1 MRLQRLLVIAFL
13 STTTICADAQQGKDS
28 ATAAGGK
35 FTTNRARMKWMGAN
49 YRTEW
54 NTPVKVPV
62 QSLAGLTPVKKG
74 GGKQTKSLRMQ
85 AADGKQY
92 TIRSIQK
99 FITSKTLPGGLN
111 SEAAADLVAD
121 GVSASYPYASL
132 SMQPLA
138 DAVGVPYGKVRL
150 VYISD
155 DPALGEYRQEFSNML
170 ATFEDR
176 LPEGVAKGY
185 DTDEVADKL
194 EKDNDNEV
202 DQKALLVARILDM
215 YVMDL
220 DRHED
225 QWQWGA
231 KENSKGG
238 KTYFPIPRDRDQAFY
253 TNQGTLPRF
262 ASKKSFVPQLEGFKA
277 QAKSIRHFN
286 FAARNLDRF
295 FLNGLSEQDW
305 KTTVDWFLTKM
316 TDEVI
321 DRAIAQQPAEIRNIN
336 GPKIAE
342 TLKQRRNY
350 LAAEVM
356 DYYRFLAEIVS
367 ITGSD
372 KKEYFDV
379 NRNANGDILLQV
391 YKIDKDGNQSSKMY
405 ERTFKAGETRE
416 IRLYG
421 FDGTD
426 KFVVK
431 GDNDRIKVRMIG
443 GGDEDYFENTNRTR
457 GSLFVYDKAESKNTV
472 KGRVKNRMSNDS
484 TVNTFQRIYYKYD
497 KAGPGVAVGFNPDDG
512 LFLGLSYKF
521 VNHGFR
527 KEPYKSSHTIA
538 ASHALSTS
546 AWNFRYNNEFIGV
559 LGTKT
564 DLVTDIDVKAPNN
577 TTNFFG
583 YGMNSV
589 YDKSQTGKF
598 RYYRARYNLADASLL
613 IRERFSPKF
622 TVSFG
627 PTFQRYELDSTDDK
641 NSQRF
646 ITDVPANGL
655 DINTAFNTE
664 MYFGGKLVMAL
675 DLRDNRALPTKGI
688 YWETNVRHLAGLKD
702 NPYAVTQMNSDFSFY
717 VPLAKNNNRLVFANR
732 FGGGTNVG
740 SKGFE
745 FYQAQ
750 YLGSEDNLR
759 GFRRYRFAGK
769 SKLYNQ
775 AELRLKLADFT
786 TYLFPGA
793 IGIFT
798 FFDAGKVWVKND
810 PGNTKL
816 AYGYGGGIWFAPL
829 SKLVLSATYAM
840 SNEDKLPII
849 TLGWRF

>member
-1 MRLQRLLVIAFL
+1 
-13 STTTICADAQQGKDS
+13 
-28 ATAAGGK
+28 
-35 FTTNRARMKWMGAN
+35 
-49 YRTEW
+49 
-54 NTPVKVPV
+54 
-62 QSLAGLTPVKKG
+62 
-74 GGKQTKSLRMQ
+74 
-85 AADGKQY
+85 
-92 TIRSIQK
+92 
-99 FITSKTLPGGLN
+99 
-111 SEAAADLVAD
+111 
-121 GVSASYPYASL
+121 
-132 SMQPLA
+132 
-138 DAVGVPYGKVRL
+138 
-150 VYISD
+150 VYIPD
-155 DPALGEYRQEFSNML
+155 DPALGEFRQEFGNML

-185 DTDEVADKL
+185 DTDEVAEKL

-305 KTTVDWFLTKM
+305 KTTVDWFITKM

-321 DRAIAQQPAEIRNIN
+321 DKAIAQQPAEIRNIN

-372 KKEYFDV
+372 KKEFFDV
-379 NRNANGDILLQV
+379 TRNANGDILLQV
-391 YKIDKDGNQSSKMY
+391 YKIDKEGNQSSKMY

-538 ASHALSTS
+538 ASHALST
-546 AWNFRYNNEFIGV
+546 
-559 LGTKT
+559 
-564 DLVTDIDVKAPNN
+564 
-577 TTNFFG
+577 
-583 YGMNSV
+583 
-589 YDKSQTGKF
+589 
-598 RYYRARYNLADASLL
+598 
-613 IRERFSPKF
+613 
-622 TVSFG
+622 
-627 PTFQRYELDSTDDK
+627 
-641 NSQRF
+641 
-646 ITDVPANGL
+646 
-655 DINTAFNTE
+655 
-664 MYFGGKLVMAL
+664 
-675 DLRDNRALPTKGI
+675 
-688 YWETNVRHLAGLKD
+688 
-702 NPYAVTQMNSDFSFY
+702 
-717 VPLAKNNNRLVFANR
+717 
-732 FGGGTNVG
+732 
-740 SKGFE
+740 
-745 FYQAQ
+745 
-750 YLGSEDNLR
+750 
-759 GFRRYRFAGK
+759 
-769 SKLYNQ
+769 
-775 AELRLKLADFT
+775 
-786 TYLFPGA
+786 
-793 IGIFT
+793 
-798 FFDAGKVWVKND
+798 
-810 PGNTKL
+810 
-816 AYGYGGGIWFAPL
+816 
-829 SKLVLSATYAM
+829 
-840 SNEDKLPII
+840 
-849 TLGWRF
+849 

>member
-1 MRLQRLLVIAFL
+1 MRLQQLFLFVIFSA
-13 STTTICADAQQGKDS
+13 TTICSDAQQGKDS
-28 ATAAGGK
+28 ATATGGK
-35 FTTNRARMKWMGAN
+35 FNTSRSRMKWMGTN
-49 YRTEW
+49 YRKEW

-62 QSLAGLTPVKKG
+62 KSLAGLKPIKKG
-74 GGKQTKSLRMQ
+74 GGKQTKSLRLED
-85 AADGKQY
+85 ASGKQY

-111 SEAAADLVAD
+111 SEAAADLVSD

-132 SMQPLA
+132 SVQPLA
-138 DAVGVPYGKVRL
+138 DAVGVPYGKVKL
-150 VYISD
+150 VYIGD
-155 DPALGEYRQEFSNML
+155 DPALGEYRKEFSNML
-170 ATFEDR
+170 VTFEDR
-176 LPEGVAKGY
+176 LPEGVAKGF
-185 DTDEVADKL
+185 DTDEVAEKL

-202 DQKALLVARILDM
+202 DQKAVLIARILDM

-231 KENSKGG
+231 RDNSKGG

-253 TNQGTLPRF
+253 TNQGILPRF
-262 ASKKSFVPQLEGFKA
+262 ASKKAYVPQLEGFKPKA
-277 QAKSIRHFN
+277 ESIDHFN

-295 FLNGLSEQDW
+295 FLSGLSEEDW
-305 KTTVDWFLTKM
+305 KSTVEWFISKM
-316 TDEVI
+316 TDAVI
-321 DRAIAQQPAEIRNIN
+321 DDAISRQPVEIRNIN
-336 GPKIAE
+336 GPKIGDI
-342 TLKQRRNY
+342 LKQRRNF
-350 LAAEVM
+350 LAADVM
-356 DYYRFLAEIVS
+356 EYYRFLAEKVN

-372 KKEYFDV
+372 KKELFDIT
-379 NRNANGDILLQV
+379 RNADGNVLLQV

-405 ERTFKAGETRE
+405 ERTFKAGETEE

-421 FDGTD
+421 MDGND

-431 GDNDRIKVRMIG
+431 GDNDRVKIRLIG
-443 GGDEDYFENTNRTR
+443 GGGEDYFENTNKTR
-457 GSLFVYDKAESKNTV
+457 GSLFVYDKKDAKNTL
-472 KGRVKNRMSNDS
+472 KGRFKNNMSNDS
-484 TVNTFQRIYYKYD
+484 AVNSFQRIYFDYN
-497 KAGPGVAVGFNPDDG
+497 KASPGVAIGFNPDDG

-521 VNHGFR
+521 INHGFR
-527 KEPYKSSHTIA
+527 KEPYKSSHFIS

-546 AWNFRYNNEFIGV
+546 AWNFRYANEFMSV
-559 LGTKT
+559 LGKNT
-564 DLVTDIDVKAPNN
+564 DLMTDIDVKAPNN

-589 YDKSQTGKF
+589 YDKTQTGKF
-598 RYYRARYNLADASLL
+598 RFYRARYNLADASLM

-655 DINTAFNTE
+655 NINTAFNSE
-664 MYFGGKLVMAL
+664 MYFGGRLNMIL
-675 DLRDNRALPTKGI
+675 DLRDKRALPSKGI
-688 YWETNVRHLAGLKD
+688 YWETNIRHLSGLKD
-702 NPYAVTQMNSDFSFY
+702 NPYSVTQMNSDFSFY
-717 VPLAKNNNRLVFANR
+717 IPIAANNRLVLANR

-740 SKGFE
+740 KSGFE

-759 GFRRYRFAGK
+759 GYRRNRFAGK

-786 TYLFPGA
+786 TYLFPGSM
-793 IGIFT
+793 GILT

-810 PGNTKL
+810 PGDTKL
-816 AYGYGGGIWFAPL
+816 AYGYGVGLWFAPL
-829 SKLVLSATYAM
+829 SRLVINATYAM
-840 SNEDKLPII
+840 SEEDKLPII